1 MKVSSQSTENIRHGD
16 LEESGLVEFVLNLLG
31 QKYFVL
37 MPNST
42 EMLKVFCQAKFSL
55 LFFFQ
60 F

>member
-1 MKVSSQSTENIRHGD
+1 MKVSSQSTENIKHGD
-16 LEESGLVEFVLNLLG
+16 LEESELVEFVLNLLG
-31 QKYFVL
+31 QKYYVL

-42 EMLKVFCQAKFSL
+42 EMLKVFGQAKFSL